1 MMKTRLLLS
10 LLAFAVAANAAVIKD
25 VRFTCDAKG
34 CNAAFAFASD
44 KDLPTFFQKYDAAA
58 KKLTVGFSETTFALG
73 EGEYEV
79 ESGSKFVQSMKV
91 FKDSYKGKAFL
102 KIEMTVGE
110 SITSDKNEIA
120 LDKSNFLIKFKNKGG
135 KSWTLSKLFADRK
148 KAAEKAALEEKKAA
162 EKAAL
167 EEKKAAAKAAAEEK
181 KRLAEEKKAAE
192 KAALEEK
199 KRLAEE
205 KKAAEKRALEEKKA
219 AEKAAL
225 EEKKRLAEEKK
236 AAEKKAAEEKKAAAK
251 AAAEEKKRLA
261 AEKKEAEKRAL
272 EEKKAAEKAAL
283 EEKKRLAA
291 EKKEAEKRALEEKKA
306 AEKAALEEKKRLA
319 EEKKAAEKAAREQ
332 EKLLAEQQKE
342 LDKAINEGGA
352 ISALLPKLKEMTVLI
367 GSGME
372 QFRLVAE
379 SPVEIQN
386 VSGPDKN
393 SVLTVGLAG
402 PSKSPV
408 FRIGAGS
415 LVKSVTW
422 GANGLKIQL
431 KGSIKPVIV
440 VQDGALILQIA
451 EKGLNKDGFIFWS
464 AQPNGIFVRDWM
476 KAVEDKPNFDAFV
489 KNLDKGS
496 KKIISGSQTFHL
508 RPVIRELIVVADE
521 IEFFA
526 APNENSQVMQR
537 LVFGDRLVSLD
548 MNGQYRKVQYGNRV
562 GYVDRRSVGF
572 FDELS
577 SVQEERLKQVDKDRG
592 TDLTTNSP
600 TVGSQLDGLYED
612 RVTYSSFGRRDPFVD
627 VDGLVEEGIN
637 IDQVELVGII
647 WESDIPMAILVEA
660 KNPSISYTVK
670 EGDKI
675 LNGKVL
681 KITQTDVLFLIQEFG
696 VSRRYSMGLPDKI
709 GGQ

>member
-1 MMKTRLLLS
+1 MKMKILLL
-10 LLAFAVAANAAVIKD
+10 LLAFTAFASAAQIKD
-25 VRFTCDAKG
+25 VRFDCSAKG
-34 CNAAFAFASD
+34 CQVVFAFASD
-44 KDLPTFFQKYDAAA
+44 KNLPTFFQKYDAAS

-73 EGEYEV
+73 EGDYDIDAN
-79 ESGSKFVQSMKV
+79 SKFVKSMKV
-91 FKDSYKGKAFL
+91 FKDAYKGTAFL
-102 KIEMTVGE
+102 KIEMAVGA
-110 SITSDKNEIA
+110 SIASDKNEIA
-120 LDKSNFLIKFKNKGG
+120 LDKSNFLIKLKNKGG
-135 KSWTLSKLFADRK
+135 KSWTLSKLFAERK
-148 KAAEKAALEEKKAA
+148 KAAEKQAALD
-162 EKAAL
+162 
-167 EEKKAAAKAAAEEK
+167 KKAAA
-181 KRLAEEKKAAE
+181 

-205 KKAAEKRALEEKKA
+205 KKAADKRALEEKKA
-219 AEKAAL
+219 AEKQAAL
-225 EEKKRLAEEKK
+225 DKKAAAKAAAEEKK
-236 AAEKKAAEEKKAAAK
+236 AAEK

-261 AEKKEAEKRAL
+261 AEKKEAER
-272 EEKKAAEKAAL
+272 
-283 EEKKRLAA
+283 
-291 EKKEAEKRALEEKKA
+291 RALEEKKA

-319 EEKKAAEKAAREQ
+319 EEKKAAEKAAREA
-332 EKLLAEQQKE
+332 EKLMAEQQKQI
-342 LDKAINEGGA
+342 DKAILEGGA

-379 SPVEIQN
+379 EPIEIQN
-386 VSGPDKN
+386 VSTIDKN
-393 SVLTVGLAG
+393 YTLTIGLAG
-402 PSKSPV
+402 PQKSPI

-422 GANGLKIQL
+422 GANGLKVQL
-431 KGSIKPVIV
+431 KGAVQPVIL
-440 VQDGALILQIA
+440 VQDGVLVLQIA
-451 EKGLNKDGFIFWS
+451 EKGINRDGFVFWS
-464 AQPNGIFVRDWM
+464 AQPKGIFVRDWM
-476 KAVEDKPNFDAFV
+476 KAVDEKPNFDAFV

-508 RPVIRELIVVADE
+508 RPVVRELIVVADE
-521 IEFFA
+521 TEFYA

-548 MNGQYRKVQYGNRV
+548 MKGLYRKVQYGNRV
-562 GYVDRRSVGF
+562 GYVDRRAVGF

-577 SVQEERLKQVDKDRG
+577 SVQEERLKQVDKERG
-592 TDLTTNSP
+592 TNLTTN
-600 TVGSQLDGLYED
+600 TAQIGSQLDGLYED
-612 RVTYSSFGRRDPFVD
+612 RVTYSSFGRRDPFVE

-647 WESDIPMAILVEA
+647 WESDVPVAILVES

-709 GGQ
+709 GGQQ

>member
-1 MMKTRLLLS
+1 MKMKILLL
-10 LLAFAVAANAAVIKD
+10 LLAFTAFASAAQIKD
-25 VRFTCDAKG
+25 VRFNCDAKG
-34 CNAAFAFASD
+34 CQVVFAFTSD
-44 KDLPTFFQKYDAAA
+44 KNLPTFFQKYDAAS

-73 EGEYEV
+73 EGDYDV
-79 ESGSKFVQSMKV
+79 DANSKFVKSMKV
-91 FKDSYKGKAFL
+91 FKDAYKGMPFL
-102 KIEMTVGE
+102 KIEMDVGA

-120 LDKSNFLIKFKNKGG
+120 LEKSNFLIKLKSKGG

-148 KAAEKAALEEKKAA
+148 KAAEKQAALDKKAA

-167 EEKKAAAKAAAEEK
+167 EEKKAAK
-181 KRLAEEKKAAE
+181 

-219 AEKAAL
+219 AEKQAL
-225 EEKKRLAEEKK
+225 ED
-236 AAEKKAAEEKKAAAK
+236 KKAAAK
-251 AAAEEKKRLA
+251 AAAEEKKRIAEEKKRLA
-261 AEKKEAEKRAL
+261 EEKKEAAKRAL
-272 EEKKAAEKAAL
+272 EEKKAAERAAL

-291 EKKEAEKRALEEKKA
+291 EKKAAEKRALEEKKA

-332 EKLLAEQQKE
+332 EKLLAEQQKQI
-342 LDKAINEGGA
+342 DKAISEGGA

-367 GSGME
+367 GSGLE
-372 QFRLVAE
+372 QFRIVADE
-379 SPVEIQN
+379 NIVMQN
-386 VSGPDKN
+386 VSSVDKN
-393 SVLTVGLAG
+393 NTITIGLAG
-402 PSKSPV
+402 PQKSPV

-422 GANGLKIQL
+422 GANGLKVQL
-431 KGSIKPVIV
+431 KNSVQPAIL
-440 VQDGALILQIA
+440 VQDGVFVLQIA
-451 EKGLNKDGFIFWS
+451 EKGINKDGFMFWS
-464 AQPNGIFVRDWM
+464 AQPKGIFIRDWM
-476 KAVEDKPNFDAFV
+476 KSAEDKPNFDAFV

-521 IEFFA
+521 TEFYA
-526 APNENSQVMQR
+526 APNENAQVMQR

-548 MNGQYRKVQYGNRV
+548 MKGQYRKVQSGNKV
-562 GYVDRRSVGF
+562 GYVDRRAVGF

-577 SVQEERLKQVDKDRG
+577 SVQEERLKQVDKERG
-592 TDLTTNSP
+592 TNLTTNAP
-600 TVGSQLDGLYED
+600 QIGSQLDGLYED
-612 RVTYSSFGRRDPFVD
+612 RVTYSSFGRRDPFVE

-647 WESDIPMAILVEA
+647 WESDVPVAILVES

-696 VSRRYSMGLPDKI
+696 VSRRYSMGLPDKL
-709 GGQ
+709 GGQK